1 MRKWGVLGLVV
12 LGCGFVLLT
21 LIPAGPSLP
30 KAAEDFV
37 LPDIHGQVVRLSQL
51 KGKVVFLNVWTTWC
65 PPCRQEMPTMQTL
78 YRQLQGEDFTVLA
91 VSQDVDGHKTVVSYL
106 SEGGY
111 TFPVLLDVRG
121 EVGRK
126 YGVSG
131 YPETFLIDRQGMIVH
146 HHIGYNNWASPESVA
161 AVRGL
166 IQHGVWTP
174 PPGADTPGE
183 QLPLRPSRPER

>member
-1 MRKWGVLGLVV
+1 MRTWLALGLVA

-21 LIPAGPSLP
+21 LIPSGPTLP
-30 KAAEDFV
+30 RAAADFV
-37 LPDIHGQVVRLSQL
+37 LPDMQGQVVRLSQL

-65 PPCRQEMPTMQTL
+65 PPCRKEMPTMQAL
-78 YRQLQGEDFTVLA
+78 YRQLQDQDFMMLA
-91 VSQDVDGHKTVVSYL
+91 VSQDVDGRKTVLSYL
-106 SEGGY
+106 EEGGY

-126 YGVSG
+126 YGVTG

-146 HHIGYNNWASPESVA
+146 HHIGYNNWASPESLA

-166 IQHGVWTP
+166 IERGVWSP
-174 PPGADTPGE
+174 PAGGDVPGE
-183 QLPLRPSRPER
+183 QMPLRP